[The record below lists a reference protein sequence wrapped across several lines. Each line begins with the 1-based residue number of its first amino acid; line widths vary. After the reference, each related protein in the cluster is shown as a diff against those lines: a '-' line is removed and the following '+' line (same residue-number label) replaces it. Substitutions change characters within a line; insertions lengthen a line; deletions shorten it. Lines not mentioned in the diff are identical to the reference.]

1 MGGAGVRL
9 LATLLPMPPTP
20 LTAEAAVLAYFAE
33 VRAVQAT
40 GAGVAETSYYPA
52 LFGLL
57 NAVGAT
63 LKPRVY
69 AVNHLSNLG
78 AGIPDGGLFDAS
90 QLGRGAGEDAL
101 RGQLPSRGALE
112 VKSPAEAVSD
122 IATGQQVGKYLE
134 LYGLLLVTNLRG
146 FALYRRGQPT
156 PLESIEL
163 APDAA
168 SFRALLDNEQ
178 KRVAAAGSLAEFLTR
193 ALQANAP
200 LSTPEGVAWFLAS
213 YAREAKHRLSAAP
226 LSELAP
232 LRRALSEALD
242 LSFSGEQGE
251 RFFRATLVQTLWYGL
266 FSGWVL
272 HTERAPQEP
281 FDWRTAA
288 WELHLPVMQRLFSE
302 LANPSAQRSLNLTG
316 LLDRTAATLA
326 RVDTAAFFARFQGDA
341 VQYFYE
347 PFLAAYD
354 PELRQ
359 QFGVWYTPR
368 EVVEYMVERV
378 DRALREDLGLPLGLA
393 DPSVYVLD
401 PATGTGSYL
410 TAALRR
416 ILRTLREQ
424 PDWDDA
430 SLDDLR
436 RAATERL
443 FGFEIMPAP
452 YVIAHLRMSQ
462 ALAQAGAPLRPGER
476 AATYLTN
483 ALTNWHETPPRLP
496 MPELQA
502 EQDAAQ
508 HVKQAQPIL
517 VVLGNPPYSA
527 FAGTSQAEE
536 GGLIDAYKAGLVR
549 DWGIRKFNLDDLYV
563 RFFRVAERKIAGG
576 GRGIVC
582 FISPSSY
589 LSDPSFVVMRRTLLE
604 VFDRLTVDNLN
615 GDSRETGKRTP
626 DGQPD
631 PSIFSTPTNRAGI
644 RSGTAIALLVKTG
657 QDNPPTVRYRE
668 FWGAGKAAALLE
680 SLEGNGPAYAEAAPS
695 PANRYSLRP
704 VQESGEYGTWPKVVE
719 LAGEKPI
726 YGLMEKRGGALI
738 SISKEPLVTRLETYM
753 NPEIAFEELVSS
765 AHPLTR
771 EAGRFNPSEA
781 REKLLAAEKFDPSR
795 VMTYV
800 MRPMDVQWAYHTS
813 VRPIWNEPRPT
824 LKQQNW
830 DGNSFFI
837 TRVSAAKSDEGV
849 PFYMTRH
856 LFDDHMLAPDAA
868 GIPMFWRSETPI
880 SDTLFSSP
888 QPQTRANLSP
898 RARAY
903 LSQIGAP
910 DPDSSPAA
918 AALLWHHAL
927 AVGFSGAYLRENAG
941 GVAADW
947 PRIPLP
953 ASLEALRDSARLGA
967 RVAALLDDPAADTGA
982 ELGAVGRLKRVDAA
996 QAEAQGYAVR
1006 AGWGTLQRGSVVMP
1020 GRGRTTERAAPQGL
1034 PPELGE
1040 RVLDV
1045 ALNDGWVWENVPLSV
1060 WGYTVGGYQVLK
1072 KWLSYREFSVLGRAL
1087 TLEEARE
1094 FSRIARRLAAL
1105 VRLGPALDANYAAVR
1120 GAVWGWGSG
1129 D

>member
-1 MGGAGVRL
+1 
-9 LATLLPMPPTP
+9 MPPTP

-483 ALTNWHETPPRLP
+483 ALTNWHDTPPRLP

-604 VFDRLTVDNLN
+604 VFDRVSVDNLN

-631 PSIFSTPTNRAGI
+631 PSIFSSPTNRAGI

-680 SLEGNGPAYAEAAPS
+680 SLEGNGPAYAEAAPG

-704 VQESGEYGTWPKVVE
+704 VPDSGEYGQWPKVVE
-719 LAGEKPI
+719 LAGVPPFNGPI
-726 YGLMEKRGGALI
+726 ERRGLALI
-738 SISKEPLVTRLETYM
+738 SMEPDEDFGRVRAYLDDTKTDV
-753 NPEIAFEELVSS
+753 EIAELEPRFMRSS
-765 AHPLTR
+765 G
-771 EAGRFNPSEA
+771 EF
-781 REKLLAAEKFDPSR
+781 KAEKVRRSILKERKQKATFDPSKIVR
-795 VMTYV
+795 YPFKPFDVRRAYLSADIAPLFS
-800 MRPMDVQWAYHTS
+800 RPAPELLQNHTPDNAY
-813 VRPIWNEPRPT
+813 
-824 LKQQNW
+824 
-830 DGNSFFI
+830 FI
-837 TRVSAAKSDEGV
+837 TRDMADNADEGV
-849 PFYMTRH
+849 PFYFSSGPVDYHLLGGEARH
-856 LFDDHMLAPDAA
+856 FPILLTNPAP
-868 GIPMFWRSETPI
+868 TP
-880 SDTLFSSP
+880 DTLFSPP

-898 RARAY
+898 LARAY

-910 DPDSSPAA
+910 DPDSSPEA

-982 ELGAVGRLKRVDAA
+982 ELGAVGRLRRVDAA

-1045 ALNDGWVWENVPLSV
+1045 ALNDGWVWENVPLGV

-1072 KWLSYREFSVLGRAL
+1072 KWLSYREFAVLGRAL

-1129 D
+1129 N